1 MGDARGIEDENG
13 NVNKRV
19 EKRKIME
26 YGAKGGCMVYC
37 FLPLSSSVDNG
48 VFLKH
53 IVNLVEKIHSTAFY
67 NQKFSLSHFFFFFL
81 SSSCRKRIEKKKKNP
96 HPPPKARPDQTHT
109 PCKI

>member
-67 NQKFSLSHFFFFFL
+67 NQKFSLSHFFFFFYQVL
-81 SSSCRKRIEKKKKNP
+81 AENELKKKKRTP
-96 HPPPKARPDQTHT
+96 IPPTKARPDQTHT